1 MLRRT
6 ALVCV
11 VALAVAAVAGCGDD
25 AGEPDEEGRARL
37 VDSLGFLAT
46 DLGLTDGEV
55 ACTARTIEEDL
66 DGEDLDAVAEQVRRV
81 DAGDVALADLPADVS
96 TTITDSVA
104 ACAGRS

>member
-6 ALVCV
+6 ALVCI

-25 AGEPDEEGRARL
+25 PAPGEEGGRARL

-46 DLGLTDGEV
+46 DLGLTDDEV
-55 ACTARTIEEDL
+55 ACTARTIEEEL
-66 DGEDLDAVAEQVRRV
+66 AGEDLDAVAEHVRRV
-81 DAGDVALADLPADVS
+81 DAGDVALTDLPAEVS

-104 ACAGRS
+104 TCAGAS